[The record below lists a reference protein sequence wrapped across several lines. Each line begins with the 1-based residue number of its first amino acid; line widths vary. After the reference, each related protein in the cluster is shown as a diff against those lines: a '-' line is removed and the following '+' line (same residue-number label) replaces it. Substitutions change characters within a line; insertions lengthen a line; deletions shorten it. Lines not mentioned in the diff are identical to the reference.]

1 MASVAPEMDELY
13 RLVEKVAISEASV
26 VIRGESGTGKEL
38 VAKALHDL
46 SGRSDGPFRAINC
59 ATLTPDLLESELF
72 GHVKGAF
79 TGAIRDR
86 KGLFELADKGT
97 VFLDE
102 VAEIP
107 LSIQARLL
115 RVLQE
120 QTFVPVGGTQ
130 PISVDVRVISATH
143 QSLREAVQAKKFR
156 ADLMYRIRVVPLF
169 LPRLAERTGDVIA
182 LMWEFVHEFNSLG
195 RRTVTEVDGEALDL
209 LRTYDW
215 PGNVRELRN
224 VLEYAYAIGE
234 REVLT
239 VDELTP
245 EIRGEP
251 PPISGEPQTADELER
266 KQLMDALR
274 QSGGRKGD
282 AADLLGIS
290 RSTLWRRLREHG
302 ID

>member
-1 MASVAPEMDELY
+1 MAELFDLIRRVA
-13 RLVEKVAISEASV
+13 KTEASV
-26 VIRGESGTGKEL
+26 VIRGETGTGKEL
-38 VAKALHDL
+38 VAAALHDL
-46 SGRSDGPFRAINC
+46 SSRSDGPFRAINC

-107 LSIQARLL
+107 LNIQARLL

-130 PISVDVRVISATH
+130 SVKVDVRLISATH
-143 QSLREAVQAKKFR
+143 QSLREAVQVKRFR
-156 ADLMYRIRVVPLF
+156 SDLMYRIRVVPLF
-169 LPRLAERTGDVIA
+169 LPRLAEREGDVTA
-182 LMWEFVHEFNSLG
+182 LMWEFIHEFNDAG
-195 RRTVTEVDGEALDL
+195 YRRIDGVTREAHEALLD
-209 LRTYDW
+209 YEW

-224 VLEYAYAIGE
+224 VLEYAYAVGE
-234 REVLT
+234 GST
-239 VDELTP
+239 IDIDELTP

-251 PPISGEPQTADELER
+251 PPLSGEPRTAEELER

-274 QSGGRKGD
+274 KTGGRKGD
-282 AADLLGIS
+282 AAELLDIS
-290 RSTLWRRLREHG
+290 RSTLWRRLREHN
-302 ID
+302 IT

>member
-1 MASVAPEMDELY
+1 MASCSPEMGELFE
-13 RLVEKVAISEASV
+13 LVQKVARTEASV
-26 VIRGESGTGKEL
+26 VIRGETGTGKEM

-46 SGRSDGPFRAINC
+46 SPRSEGPFRAINC
-59 ATLTPDLLESELF
+59 ATLSPDLLESELF

-107 LSIQARLL
+107 LDIQARLL

-120 QTFVPVGGTQ
+120 QNFIPVGGTT
-130 PISVDVRVISATH
+130 PINVDVRLVSATH
-143 QSLREAVQAKKFR
+143 QSLREAVNAKKFR

-169 LPRLAERTGDVIA
+169 LPRLAERDGDVEA
-182 LMWEFVHEFNSLG
+182 LMWEFIHEFNERG
-195 RRTVTEVDGEALDL
+195 HRYVTGVTREVVDAMLD
-209 LRTYDW
+209 YEW

-224 VLEYAYAIGE
+224 VLEYAYAVGDGPT
-234 REVLT
+234 LT
-239 VDELTP
+239 CDELTP
-245 EIRGEP
+245 ELRGEP
-251 PPISGEPQTADELER
+251 PPLTGEPRTAEELER
-266 KQLMDALR
+266 QQLMDALR
-274 QSGGRKGD
+274 KTGGRKGD

-290 RSTLWRRLREHG
+290 RSTLWRRLREHN
-302 ID
+302 IT